1 VLNPIDV
8 GTNTLVQRSVPPG
21 MQGRVFANLYGA
33 IGLAAG
39 LSYALGGVLLD
50 APRQGASKGTA

>member
-1 VLNPIDV
+1 
-8 GTNTLVQRSVPPG
+8 
-21 MQGRVFANLYGA
+21 MQGRVLANRYGA

-50 APRQGASKGTA
+50 ATGQGASHGTA